1 VLDVIVR
8 RWMLLPPFGRVIPFL
23 IIWSAAAESLQVTGT
38 WRLLANLVMVWLVLA
53 VARLQRRSDIT
64 QESLAKLDS
73 VRATIR
79 QRIPETARLQDPSGE
94 VHDRQPLSRP
104 PKKRPTWRRA
114 ADPPA
119 RPAQLSIPPTDATTR

>member
-1 VLDVIVR
+1 
-8 RWMLLPPFGRVIPFL
+8 MLLPPFGRVIPFL

-53 VARLQRRSDIT
+53 V
-64 QESLAKLDS
+64 
-73 VRATIR
+73 
-79 QRIPETARLQDPSGE
+79 ARLQDPSGE